1 MSSKLKSVAENT
13 EELLLPD
20 KESFNQEF
28 LVNTEYCTTNQ
39 TFLYFE
45 YNTSNST
52 ERNLLK

>member
-28 LVNTEYCTTNQ
+28 LVNKEYCTTNQ
-39 TFLYFE
+39 PFQYFE
-45 YNTSNST
+45 YNTGNSA